1 MENTYGEKKDI
12 CDEEDHLHL
21 RGEYVYGDVIQSYRK
36 GSSPLTWRILFSIS
50 LLSFSSRIISTY
62 VENTIPIP
70 EMKLKVKDHLH
81 LRGEYGYEEST
92 HRPTLGSSP
101 LTWRILLLI

>member
-36 GSSPLTWRILFSIS
+36 GSSPLTWRIPIGLI
-50 LLSFSSRIISTY
+50 LLSVALRIISTY
-62 VENTIPIP
+62 VENTIQ
-70 EMKLKVKDHLH
+70 HL
-81 LRGEYGYEEST
+81 LA
-92 HRPTLGSSP
+92 
-101 LTWRILLLI
+101 